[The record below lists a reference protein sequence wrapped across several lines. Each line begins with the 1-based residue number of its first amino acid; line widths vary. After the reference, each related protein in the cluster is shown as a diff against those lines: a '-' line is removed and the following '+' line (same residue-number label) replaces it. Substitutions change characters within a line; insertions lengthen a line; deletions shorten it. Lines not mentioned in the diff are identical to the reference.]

1 MNEFNLDEKLQEL
14 ESELDTIDEENG
26 ADPNL

>member
-14 ESELDTIDEENG
+14 ESELDTIDEDNDV
-26 ADPNL
+26 DPNL